1 MPSFLLIFIAYCCIA
16 TSNLHNMFWASTYNN
31 NFSVHFELKLNVR
44 SEGDCC
50 SWGCF
55 NNFCIY
61 IKSYENFS
69 RILPDVIK
77 NYISIEVTL
86 VWHPLNSQTH
96 THTHKSLSPL
106 SIPLHVIY
114 EHIHIH
120 LIWFVSHMR
129 DIVWWNCIISSFAY
143 IIIIMISYVHA
154 KWTSNLSLFSAW
166 FYRFLNF
173 FLLLSLSSEWV
184 VLSHFCVGG
193 KKL

>member
-96 THTHKSLSPL
+96 THTQISLTLINSIACNLWAYSYSFNMICKSHERHCLVKL
-106 SIPLHVIY
+106 YYFVICLH
-114 EHIHIH
+114 HHH
-120 LIWFVSHMR
+120 HDQL
-129 DIVWWNCIISSFAY
+129 C
-143 IIIIMISYVHA
+143 
-154 KWTSNLSLFSAW
+154 T
-166 FYRFLNF
+166 
-173 FLLLSLSSEWV
+173 
-184 VLSHFCVGG
+184 C
-193 KKL
+193 